1 MARPEFHEA
10 ASRGPAR
17 RWALAGGLVAAST
30 ALFLLGMTAIPSG
43 IPGAAWAH
51 EDGSAEEGGADEGH
65 EDGGHEDGGQSGGSG
80 RGKGGSHDDG
90 HDDSSHDDAE
100 GGHEAGGKG
109 GRGGS
114 KGGHDDGAQGGHEG
128 GGGEGRG
135 GPEGGGEGDGGGR
148 GQGAGAGG
156 AGRPVW
162 AQEGIPEVELGRLNV
177 ARSPDHVLDR
187 AYAEALSTFSEEMA
201 AFYRLDLAAMERE
214 LATNWGNVRFI
225 DSPLQNLALLR
236 DALDGRSVLRDV
248 GITTDNDTLLAAF
261 LGTASDK
268 SMPITADTALAIS
281 AILGQPLSQSEA
293 AALAE
298 EAERIRQAILQGH
311 G

>member
-1 MARPEFHEA
+1 MIRPEDDA
-10 ASRGPAR
+10 VASRGGTQPSGPVGGFVATAV
-17 RWALAGGLVAAST
+17 ALL
-30 ALFLLGMTAIPSG
+30 LLGTVVIPCATLG
-43 IPGAAWAH
+43 PVWAETH
-51 EDGSAEEGGADEGH
+51 EDGDNGGGGRGSGGA
-65 EDGGHEDGGQSGGSG
+65 Q
-80 RGKGGSHDDG
+80 DDG
-90 HDDSSHDDAE
+90 HDDAESGHEE
-100 GGHEAGGKG
+100 GGEA

-114 KGGHDDGAQGGHEG
+114 GGGGHENGAESGHDSGGHDDGAGE
-128 GGGEGRG
+128 GGEGK
-135 GPEGGGEGDGGGR
+135 GPQAGGDGDGEGR

-177 ARSPDHVLDR
+177 ARSPDQVLDR
-187 AYAEALSTFSEEMA
+187 AYAEALSTFSQEVA

-214 LATNWGNVRFI
+214 LATNWDNVRII

-236 DALDGRSVLRDV
+236 DALDGRSVLRDA
-248 GITTDNDTLLAAF
+248 GITTDNDTLLAVF

-268 SMPITADTALAIS
+268 SMPVTTDTALAIS
-281 AILGQPLSQSEA
+281 AILGQPLSQAEA

>member
-1 MARPEFHEA
+1 MGRPETHEA
-10 ASRGPAR
+10 ARRDPAR
-17 RWALAGGLVAAST
+17 RLALAGGLVAAAA
-30 ALFLLGMTAIPSG
+30 ALLLLGTAVIPSVM
-43 IPGAAWAH
+43 PGAAWAH
-51 EDGSAEEGGADEGH
+51 EDGGAEDGGADAGH

-80 RGKGGSHDDG
+80 RGKGGSHDEG
-90 HDDSSHDDAE
+90 HDDSSHDDTE
-100 GGHEAGGKG
+100 GGHESGGKG
-109 GRGGS
+109 GRAGS
-114 KGGHDDGAQGGHEG
+114 KGGGHDDGAEGGHEG

-135 GPEGGGEGDGGGR
+135 GPGGGGEGDGGGR
-148 GQGAGAGG
+148 GQGAGG

-187 AYAEALSTFSEEMA
+187 AYAEALSTFSEEVA
-201 AFYRLDLAAMERE
+201 AFYRLDLASMERE
-214 LATNWGNVRFI
+214 LATNWDNIRII

-236 DALDGRSVLRDV
+236 DALDGNSALREV
-248 GITTDNDTLLAAF
+248 GITTDNDTLLAVF

-268 SMPITADTALAIS
+268 SMPVTTDTALAIS
-281 AILGQPLSQSEA
+281 AILGQPLSQTEA

-298 EAERIRQAILQGH
+298 EAERIRQAILEGH

>member
-1 MARPEFHEA
+1 MGRPETHEA
-10 ASRGPAR
+10 SHRDPAR
-17 RWALAGGLVAAST
+17 RWAVAGGLVAASA
-30 ALFLLGMTAIPSG
+30 ALLLLGSAVIPAAM
-43 IPGAAWAH
+43 PGAAWAH
-51 EDGSAEEGGADEGH
+51 EDGGAEDGH
-65 EDGGHEDGGQSGGSG
+65 EDGGHSGGSG

-90 HDDSSHDDAE
+90 HDDSSHDDTE
-100 GGHEAGGKG
+100 GGHESGGKG

-114 KGGHDDGAQGGHEG
+114 KGGGHDDGAEGGHEG

-135 GPEGGGEGDGGGR
+135 GSEGGGEGDGGSR

-156 AGRPVW
+156 AGRPGW

-187 AYAEALSTFSEEMA
+187 AYAEALSTFSEDVA

-214 LATNWGNVRFI
+214 LATNWDNIRII

-236 DALDGRSVLRDV
+236 DALDGRSVLRDA
-248 GITTDNDTLLAAF
+248 GIETDNNTLLAVF

-268 SMPITADTALAIS
+268 SMPVTTDTALAIS
-281 AILGQPLSQSEA
+281 AILGRPLSQSEA

-298 EAERIRQAILQGH
+298 QAERIRQAILEGH